1 VLSPC
6 GGLEMSPRN
15 LISRAKEVG
24 LDIIAITDHNSMAN
38 CEVYQNEAHKNGIV
52 CFWGVEIQ
60 TSEEIHIVALF
71 ESAEKAKAFDIE
83 LYESLLP
90 IKNNPDFFGD
100 QVVIDGEENIV
111 RFEPK
116 ALINSS
122 IWTLDEVIAKLEGYE
137 CLYYPAHIDAET
149 YSIIGQLG
157 FIPSNINFSTLG
169 ITAKCDLDQFLVNY
183 PYLKGFSFNRSS
195 DAHYLEEIGSG
206 CTEYFLESPTIK
218 DIRLACQKKSQ
229 INNDIKK

>member
-1 VLSPC
+1 
-6 GGLEMSPRN
+6 MSPKN
-15 LISRAKEVG
+15 LIKRAKEVG
-24 LDIIAITDHNSMAN
+24 LEIIAITDHNSMAN
-38 CEVYQNEAHKNGIV
+38 CEVYQNEAEKHGIT

-60 TSEEIHIVALF
+60 TSEEIHIIAIFDSKL
-71 ESAEKAKAFDIE
+71 KAKEFDVE

-100 QVVIDGEENIV
+100 QVVIDNEENII

-122 IWTLDEVIAKLEGYE
+122 VWTLDEVVAKLEEYD
-137 CLYYPAHIDAET
+137 CLFYPAHIDAET

-157 FIPSNINFSTLG
+157 FIPSNLKFPTLG
-169 ITAKCDLDQFLVNY
+169 ITAQCDCDKFLSKY

-195 DAHYLEEIGSG
+195 DAHYLEELGTG
-206 CTEYFLESPTIK
+206 FTDYFLEAPTLK
-218 DIRLACQKKSQ
+218 DIRLACQKKSL
-229 INNDIKK
+229 INYDIKKK